1 MSIEPIDEDFNGFC
15 LQEFEELMQEFEQ
28 AAREGDLTEF
38 RRLDHILRSKAL
50 AVIGGMPD
58 MKPSDERYVGALKE
72 AVARLGSAAGEIQ
85 QERQQLKARR
95 ESDRRIRLAY
105 SHRKG
110 VIK

>member
-1 MSIEPIDEDFNGFC
+1 MSIEPMNDDPSVFC
-15 LQEFEELMQEFEQ
+15 LQEFEDLMQEFER
-28 AAREGDLTEF
+28 AARDGNLTEF

-58 MKPSDERYVGALKE
+58 MNPSDERYVGALKD
-72 AVARLGSAAGEIQ
+72 AVARLGLAAGEIQ
-85 QERQQLKARR
+85 LERQQLKARR
-95 ESDRRIRLAY
+95 ESDRRVRLAY